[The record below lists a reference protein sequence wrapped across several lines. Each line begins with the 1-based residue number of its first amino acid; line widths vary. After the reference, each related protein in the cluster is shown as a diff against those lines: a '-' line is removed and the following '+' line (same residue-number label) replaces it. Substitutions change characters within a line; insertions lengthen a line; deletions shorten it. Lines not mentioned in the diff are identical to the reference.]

1 MKELVTKTKEMSQ
14 TAQVQD
20 ARTNRVSASKL
31 LDEVSMVTAR
41 EERNAGLCRREWL
54 CRQIAVVAG
63 TRGNKAALLPAARRR
78 AKACRTRAA
87 LLPSLRA
94 AEQKQAQGHE

>member
-1 MKELVTKTKEMSQ
+1 VP
-14 TAQVQD
+14 D

-78 AKACRTRAA
+78 AKACRTRG
-87 LLPSLRA
+87 PSLRA
-94 AEQKQAQGHE
+94 AEQQQAQRDE